1 MQSYTYP
8 GQELEFFEKA
18 LNWKTYFSSILKPFI
33 GNYVL
38 EVGSG
43 IGATTTLLNDGH
55 TKQWMLL
62 EPDEQLNKILQAKI
76 DSNPHFANC
85 ILKKATIHDLNSDEN
100 FDTIIYIDVLE
111 HIKDDKEEMQRAAS
125 LLKPNGH
132 LLILSPAYE
141 FLFSP
146 FDKAIGHYRRYNSST
161 LTAVIPSQL
170 KKLSIRYLD
179 SVGYFA
185 SLANKLALK
194 QNYPT
199 EKQIRIW
206 DRWMIPVSKVTDKIF
221 FHSFGKSIL
230 GIWRKE

>member
-18 LNWKTYFSSILKPFI
+18 VYWKTYFSSMLKPYI
-33 GNYVL
+33 GESVL

-43 IGATTTLLNDGH
+43 IGATTSLLNDGQA
-55 TKQWMLL
+55 KRWLLL
-62 EPDEQLNKILQAKI
+62 EPDEQLNKILDKKI
-76 DSNPHFANC
+76 RINSRFENC
-85 ILKKATIHDLNSDEN
+85 VLKQATIHDLSQDES

-111 HIKDDKEEMQRAAS
+111 HIRDDKKEMQKAAS
-125 LLKPNGH
+125 LLKSNGH
-132 LLILSPAYE
+132 LLILSPANE

-146 FDKAIGHYRRYNSST
+146 FDKAIGHYRRYNRST
-161 LTAVIPSQL
+161 LTAIIPLQL
-170 KKLSIRYLD
+170 KKISLRYLD

-185 SLANKLALK
+185 SLANKLALQQK
-194 QNYPT
+194 YPT

-206 DRWMIPVSKVTDKIF
+206 DRWMIPVSKLTDKIF